1 MTLKKRPAEPYEVAW
16 KKLKNLYITLAD
28 DARTEHKYSWAQE
41 CDAVLENMER
51 YEKEVGI

>member
-1 MTLKKRPAEPYEVAW
+1 MTETKDINPYEAAW
-16 KKLKNLYITLAD
+16 KKLKSLYITLAD

-41 CDAVLENMER
+41 CDAVLANMER